1 MRVGV
6 AGDFPAFEVL
16 GADCETEVFGGR
28 GEAEGEVGGHLV
40 GVVEFVGDLNLIF
53 CILGLR
59 LGLCCWCCGRECG

>member
-16 GADCETEVFGGR
+16 GADREAEVFGGG

-40 GVVEFVGDLNLIF
+40 GVVEFIGDL
-53 CILGLR
+53 GLVFWFW
-59 LGLCCWCCGRECG
+59 GLF